1 MQAGSYYHRSAEPV
15 EAEGGALHQPR
26 LNVYANLRSAF
37 HLRWPSARQA
47 QGYGLSPRPQPKA
60 LYRLNRLVAVSTTP
74 TIVSKVFAGMRLAI

>member
-47 QGYGLSPRPQPKA
+47 QGYGL
-60 LYRLNRLVAVSTTP
+60 
-74 TIVSKVFAGMRLAI
+74 